1 MASVVAKI
9 CGIKTLNINIH
20 NQKNTIPPK
29 YIDKYI

>member
-1 MASVVAKI
+1 MASVIAKI
-9 CGIKTLNINIH
+9 CGIKTFNININ